1 MSQVRV
7 AQAFHLEK
15 GSRPKVVAVAVEVN
29 QFCLFQSMEKMLID
43 R

>member
-7 AQAFHLEK
+7 VQVFHLEK
-15 GSRPKVVAVAVEVN
+15 GSRLKFVAVAVQVML
-29 QFCLFQSMEKMLID
+29 FCLFQSMENMLID